1 MAPTL
6 TPPPSTQLCRTQT
19 FAHVGEY
26 VRPMHALAP
35 LAKTIATLHHVHPL
49 VKVDIPPFVN
59 YFHPKMDFIF
69 DRDAFISTLTS
80 FPRLSSNSPS
90 NMVYQFLQDY
100 FVLDDSISGFV
111 DFFRYANM
119 SLVVM
124 FFH

>member
-1 MAPTL
+1 MALPHL
-6 TPPPSTQLCRTQT
+6 
-19 FAHVGEY
+19 H
-26 VRPMHALAP
+26 P
-35 LAKTIATLHHVHPL
+35 LAE
-49 VKVDIPPFVN
+49 VDLPPFVDN
-59 YFHPKMDFIF
+59 FHPKIDVL
-69 DRDAFISTLTS
+69 DREAFISTLTHS
-80 FPRLSSNSPS
+80 SCLSSNSPS